1 MELFKLFGTI
11 ALKGVEDAQKQVS
24 SVSKV
29 AETAGK
35 KLIDA
40 GKSIEKAGKFFAPF
54 SAAAGGALAASGKMA
69 SSFEDAMAKVST
81 IADTTQVPLTDLSK
95 SIMDLSN
102 NTGIAATEI
111 ADNVYN
117 AISAGQST
125 GDAVNFVS
133 KSTMLAKAGFAEA
146 GSALDVLTT
155 IMNAYGLEA
164 SEVDKVSDMLIQT
177 QNLGKTTVGEL
188 ASAMGKVIPTANAM
202 GVGLDNLTA
211 SYTILTAKGI
221 ATAEATTYTNS
232 MLNELGDSGT
242 TVGKILKEK
251 TGMSFQNLMADGKS
265 LGDVLGIL
273 QDYSNDSGKAFN
285 ELWGS
290 SEAGKAA
297 MSLLSDGV
305 EEFNDRVDQMNKS
318 TGSTQEAFDK
328 LNTTSTKVKKS
339 LNTLKNTGIQL
350 GTALLDMLA
359 PVIESVGDKV
369 SKLSDWISGLDDNQ
383 KKMIVTVGLVV
394 AAIAPVLIGVGKV
407 ITTIGTLISIG
418 GTMLTF
424 LAGLNPVL
432 LLIGIAIAAVVA
444 VGVLLYKNW
453 DQIKASAQSLAAAIA
468 EKWEEIKTSISEKVA
483 SAVATVTS
491 KFQDIKTTITSNLN
505 TAKSTVINTFDAIKT
520 AISEKINAA
529 KNAVKTA
536 IDTMKSFFNFEWSL
550 PAIKLPHFNISGGFS
565 LNPPSAPDFSVQWYK
580 SGGILTKPT
589 IFGMQNGQLL
599 GGGEAGK
606 EAVAPIDV
614 LQGYVSSAVAA
625 QNERLAE
632 ILDKILFAVLDLDE
646 NMGGNLREAL
656 KGTSL
661 TVNGREFARLV
672 KAVE

>member
-1 MELFKLFGTI
+1 MELFKLFGTV
-11 ALKGVEDAQKQVS
+11 ALKGVEDAQKQLS
-24 SVSKV
+24 GVSKV

-125 GDAVNFVS
+125 GDAVNFVY

-251 TGMSFQNLMADGKS
+251 TGMSFQDLMADGKS

-369 SKLSDWISGLDDNQ
+369 SKLSDWISGLDDDQ

-407 ITTIGTLISIG
+407 IATIGTLISVG

-468 EKWEEIKTSISEKVA
+468 EKWEEIKTSISEKVT

-505 TAKSTVINTFDAIKT
+505 TAKSTVINTFNAIKT

-529 KNAVKTA
+529 KDAVKTA

-550 PAIKLPHFNISGGFS
+550 PPIKLPHFNISGGFS
-565 LNPPSAPDFSVQWYK
+565 LNPPTAPNFSVQWYK

-614 LQGYVSSAVAA
+614 LQDYVSSAVAA